1 MSMGLFEVRMIFPL
15 SNRERDFLN
24 VVEDKKIFELFGIS
38 YKVDFIRYNF
48 SSDGFRDSVDI
59 RAYSDEL

>member
-1 MSMGLFEVRMIFPL
+1 MSMGLFEIRMLFPL
-15 SNRERDFLN
+15 SQEENSLLETINKDQKFIIFGQKYR
-24 VVEDKKIFELFGIS
+24 VES
-38 YKVDFIRYNF
+38 VRYNF